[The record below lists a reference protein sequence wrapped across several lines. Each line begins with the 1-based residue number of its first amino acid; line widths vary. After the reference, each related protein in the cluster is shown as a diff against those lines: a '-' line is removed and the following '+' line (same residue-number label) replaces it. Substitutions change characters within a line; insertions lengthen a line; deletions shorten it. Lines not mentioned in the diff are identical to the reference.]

1 MEREEEESTE
11 GSLGVEREEEE
22 STEGS
27 TEVEREEEGSTAW
40 STGMEREEEESTGGS
55 TEVEKEEEESTEG
68 STEVRIEE
76 ENARGAVFLEFA
88 WETGRVVGEIAD
100 VVSYVAPGVK
110 EIVNVLV
117 RQARLWSERGGPRGV
132 MRGKRSVRGKR
143 IMKVREEFH
152 NVGESVGG

>member
-1 MEREEEESTE
+1 MEEEESTE
-11 GSLGVEREEEE
+11 R
-22 STEGS
+22 
-27 TEVEREEEGSTAW
+27 
-40 STGMEREEEESTGGS
+40 S

-110 EIVNVLV
+110 EIVDVLV

-132 MRGKRSVRGKR
+132 RGKR
-143 IMKVREEFH
+143 IVKVREEFH